1 MTPAQ
6 FDALT
11 ALRGLGDS
19 ATNRALRMVLVDGL
33 SQSEAGQRCG
43 VGRATVSNAAKAA
56 ARAVEFARVVA
67 GTAAGNKTVQ

>member
-1 MTPAQ
+1 MKTNSNTMTLAQ

-19 ATNRALRMVLVDGL
+19 ATNRALRLVLVEGL
-33 SQSEAGQRCG
+33 SQSEAAVHCG

-56 ARAVEFARVVA
+56 ARAVELARLVV
-67 GTAAGNKTVQ
+67 G

>member
-11 ALRGLGDS
+11 TLRGLGDS

-33 SQSEAGQRCG
+33 SQSDAAQRCG
-43 VGRATVSNAAKAA
+43 IGRSAVSNASKAA
-56 ARAVEFARVVA
+56 ARAVDLARVVVA
-67 GTAAGNKTVQ
+67 EN